1 MARVTLVEGRQAGP
15 LLRVLNWGCRR
26 LLGKELVPLKVLAH
40 NPRFLLPYVV
50 ATRFVQGKTRLS
62 PEVRTLA
69 LHLIARLNRCAWCVD
84 FAGFKGLQQGI
95 AREKLAAVTDYA
107 ANPLFSPAERA
118 ALAFAEA
125 VTCGGGQV
133 PEGVFAELRKHF
145 SEREIVELAVAAAAE
160 NFFSRLHGALGIEA
174 QGFCA
179 VPLGG
184 PLAAGDGAGRE

>member
-1 MARVTLVEGRQAGP
+1 MNYGRRPGSRVSFSGIWPPSGR
-15 LLRVLNWGCRR
+15 R
-26 LLGKELVPLKVLAH
+26 
-40 NPRFLLPYVV
+40 
-50 ATRFVQGKTRLS
+50 
-62 PEVRTLA
+62 
-69 LHLIARLNRCAWCVD
+69 
-84 FAGFKGLQQGI
+84 
-95 AREKLAAVTDYA
+95 AVT
-107 ANPLFSPAERA
+107 R
-118 ALAFAEA
+118 
-125 VTCGGGQV
+125 GGGQV